1 MGYPRR
7 TADLVTENN
16 IFVDIAN
23 DRVGIGTDLPQY
35 KLDVKGN
42 AAISGNLNV
51 GGVLTYE
58 DVTNIDA
65 IGIITARSDL
75 QVSGDSTFT
84 GSARFNGGIK
94 DAGGSLGVNGYVL
107 KTDGADIDWVD
118 PTTVSGLQGIQGITG
133 TQGIQGIQG
142 ITGTQGIQGIQ
153 GITGAQGTQ
162 GTQGIQGAQGAQGT
176 QGTQGIQGT
185 QGVQGILG
193 TQGTAGPQTQINATA
208 VTTNSTFYPVF
219 VASAGSNQTASVRTT
234 ATAFSFNP
242 SSGNLTVGG
251 NINSGSDI
259 TLKKNV
265 KVVENAL
272 DIVNR
277 LEGVRFDWKSTN
289 QPSIGVI
296 AQELEKVLPELVA
309 TNEEG
314 LKSVNYDGIIG
325 VLIQAI
331 KELSHR

>member
-42 AAISGNLNV
+42 ASISGNLNV

-118 PTTVSGLQGIQGITG
+118 PTTVAGLQGIQGITG
-133 TQGIQGIQG
+133 AQGTQGTQG
-142 ITGTQGIQGIQ
+142 ITGAQGTQGIQ

-162 GTQGIQGAQGAQGT
+162 GTQGIQGTTGAQGT

-193 TQGTAGPQTQINATA
+193 TQGIAGPQTQINATA

-219 VASAGSNQTASVRTT
+219 VASAGSNQTASVRTS

-251 NINSGSDI
+251 NLNSASDI
-259 TLKKNV
+259 NLKENIR
-265 KVVENAL
+265 VVENAL
-272 DIVNR
+272 DIVNQ
-277 LEGVRFDWKSTN
+277 LEGVRFDWKSTGHS
-289 QPSIGVI
+289 SIGVI
-296 AQELEKVLPELVA
+296 ALELEKVLPELV
-309 TNEEG
+309 TVTDEG
-314 LKSVNYDGIIG
+314 TKTVNYNGIIG

-331 KELSHR
+331 KELSQG

>member
-1 MGYPRR
+1 MTRARVLAGFV
-7 TADLVTENN
+7 TTINATNDLS
-16 IFVDIAN
+16 
-23 DRVGIGTDLPQY
+23 VGIVTASSA
-35 KLDVKGN
+35 N
-42 AAISGNLNV
+42 FSGNV
-51 GGVLTYE
+51 IVAGELTYE
-58 DVTNIDA
+58 DVTNIDS
-65 IGIITARSDL
+65 IGIITARSSLDV
-75 QVSGDSTFT
+75 QGDATFT
-84 GSARFNGGIK
+84 GAARFNGGIK

-272 DIVNR
+272 DIVNQ

>member
-42 AAISGNLNV
+42 ASISGNLNV

-118 PTTVSGLQGIQGITG
+118 PTTVAGLQGIQGIT
-133 TQGIQGIQG
+133 
-142 ITGTQGIQGIQ
+142 
-153 GITGAQGTQ
+153 
-162 GTQGIQGAQGAQGT
+162 GAQGT

-193 TQGTAGPQTQINATA
+193 TQGIAGPQTQINATA

-219 VASAGSNQTASVRTT
+219 VASAGSNQTASVRTS

-251 NINSGSDI
+251 NLNSASDI
-259 TLKKNV
+259 NLKENV
-265 KVVENAL
+265 RVVENAL
-272 DIVNR
+272 DIVNQ
-277 LEGVRFDWKSTN
+277 LEGVRFDWKSTGHS
-289 QPSIGVI
+289 SIGVI
-296 AQELEKVLPELVA
+296 AQELEKVLPELV
-309 TNEEG
+309 TVTDEG
-314 LKSVNYDGIIG
+314 TKTVNYNGIIG

-331 KELSHR
+331 KELSQG